1 MGMELGELTGS
12 HPGSRT
18 RYELW
23 RVPSL
28 LGLAAALL
36 SVLVSQALAMRERE
50 QFELLVETSA
60 RRVSAEIRAELDAR
74 MHALSILAR
83 EWQDRLLPR
92 RGDWESD
99 VRLILS
105 QSPGLRSIA
114 WVDASG
120 EHSWAYPPEAQL
132 PAIDLSKLRAE
143 GSGLRRPVV
152 IGPVKSRDGEPRL
165 RILAPLIEN
174 KLPTGWLAATYSSRE
189 LFEEILAS
197 VDTTFKV
204 DITAE
209 SVELYRG
216 RTAGAEP
223 LHPMSRTTL
232 ALPGGSL
239 AIEIGVEPSAEM
251 IAAARSQLPL
261 VTLAGGLALAVLVAI
276 VLFVRNVAAQ
286 RAAALEVEVTG
297 HERAENEVRRLN
309 AELEQRVRE
318 RTSELEHSNEGL
330 QRFAS
335 FLSHEL
341 RQPLGTQM
349 IWIGLLEAQAGD
361 TLDEPSQRNL
371 ANIRAMAVKMS
382 DLITAQIAVTAKPGA
397 QASTERVDL
406 ASVVRDAIT
415 EVSPQLDSL
424 GAKVTVG
431 SMPAVRGDAR
441 QLTQLFR
448 NLLENAIKYR
458 RDGVQSEIAIE
469 AGAALLE
476 DGALEIAVADNGR
489 GFAPEDAERIF
500 EPRERLGENGV
511 EGHGLGLTICKT
523 ILARHGGD
531 LRAEGRPGEGATFR
545 ITLPPNRIDR

>member
-1 MGMELGELTGS
+1 MKLVELIGLD
-12 HPGSRT
+12 PAPRP
-18 RYELW
+18 RFELW
-23 RVPSL
+23 RVPL
-28 LGLAAALL
+28 LTGLVSALL
-36 SVLVSQALAMRERE
+36 SVLVSQALALRERD

-60 RRVSAEIRAELDAR
+60 RRVRAEIRAELGAR

-105 QSPGLRSIA
+105 QSPGLHSIA

-120 EHSWAYPPEAQL
+120 EHSWAYPPEAEL
-132 PAIDLSKLRAE
+132 PAIDIAKLRAD

-152 IGPVKSRDGEPRL
+152 IGPVMPRDGEPRL
-165 RILAPLIEN
+165 RILAPLVEH
-174 KLPTGWLAATYSSRE
+174 KVPTGWLAATYSSRE

-204 DITAE
+204 DITAGP
-209 SVELYRG
+209 VELYRG
-216 RTAGAEP
+216 RTAGSEP
-223 LHPMSRTTL
+223 LHPSSHTAL

-239 AIEIGVEPSAEM
+239 AIEIDVEPSDEM
-251 IAAARSQLPL
+251 IATARSHLPD
-261 VTLAGGLALAVLVAI
+261 VTLAGGLALSALLAI
-276 VLFVRNVAAQ
+276 ALFVRNVAAQ
-286 RAAALEVEVTG
+286 RAAALEVEVAG
-297 HERAENEVRRLN
+297 HERAEDEVRRLN

-318 RTSELEHSNEGL
+318 RTSELELSNEGL

-349 IWIGLLEAQAGD
+349 IWIGLLEAQAGKA
-361 TLDEPSQRNL
+361 LDEPSQRNL
-371 ANIRAMAVKMS
+371 ANIRAMALKMS
-382 DLITAQIAVTAKPGA
+382 DLITAQIAITSHPEAKA
-397 QASTERVDL
+397 TIERVDL
-406 ASVVRDAIT
+406 ASVVRDAII
-415 EVSPQLDSL
+415 ELSPQLESL
-424 GAKVTVG
+424 GAKVRVG
-431 SMPAVRGDAR
+431 SLPAVRGDAR

-469 AGAALLE
+469 AGAALME
-476 DGALEIAVADNGR
+476 DGGLEISVADNGR
-489 GFAPEDAERIF
+489 GFAPEDAVRIF
-500 EPRERLGENGV
+500 QPRERLGGNGA
-511 EGHGLGLTICKT
+511 EGHGLGLAICKT

-531 LRAEGRPGEGATFR
+531 LSAEGRPGEGATFR
-545 ITLPPNRIDR
+545 ITLPSDRIDR